1 MKKRILALILAV
13 LMLTAMIVSPAMAS
27 TGDIVLN
34 TQNGFVGPFEVFKV
48 FNMTVTGT
56 PPSATYAYTIT
67 VPFADYGYV
76 VPGSTPPTPLKG
88 NDLRDYISG
97 LTPNTNA
104 LALLRL
110 TADMANWATH
120 SDRGS
125 SLNTVKTTTT
135 AANLSNENKTLT
147 LAGYDN
153 GYYLI
158 VGKALDAHGEER
170 PFYSLVSTGTTNNNV
185 DFTNPKIEAPTIDK
199 KVNNEVYADVKIG
212 DEVNFVVTSNVPSNI
227 TLYDKYKLII
237 TDTMSAGLT
246 YKPDSIKVFFAGTEL
261 TSAQYDKL
269 TITTPPNASNN
280 IIVDFYAKDNDW
292 FATLPANTAIRVTYT
307 AILNKGAVI
316 DPAPNPNSVN
326 IEYSND
332 PNGTGTSI
340 PNTPITVD
348 VFTHEILVHKFTGAY
363 TPPMGV
369 NPEILG
375 PGYLALENAK
385 FKLST
390 SQTAPVGNENCI
402 EMVPIAGGYQVRSD
416 ETAGRTF
423 EMSSPANGKF
433 VIRGLGEGTYYLH
446 ETAAP
451 ANYNVLSAPIEIKI
465 VRSLVP
471 NASTGERDYTVT
483 ITVDDEPQGERKQI
497 DVRNNRGSMFPETG
511 GIGRAVFTITGLSLM
526 SAALVAM
533 MVMRKRN
540 RKVLI

>member
-13 LMLTAMIVSPAMAS
+13 LMLTAMIVSPTMAA

-34 TQNGFVGPFEVFKV
+34 TQKGFVGPFEVFRV
-48 FNMTVTGT
+48 FDMTVTGT
-56 PPSATYAYTIT
+56 PPSATYSYSVTT
-67 VPFADYGYV
+67 PFADYGYV

-97 LTPNTNA
+97 LTPDNT

-110 TADMANWATH
+110 TADMADWATDG
-120 SDRGS
+120 DRGS
-125 SLNTVKTTTT
+125 SLATVKTTTS

-147 LAGYDN
+147 LSGYAN

-158 VGKALDAHGEER
+158 VGKALDAHGAER
-170 PFYSLVSTGTTNNNV
+170 PFYSLVSTGTTNNEAA
-185 DFTNPKIEAPTIDK
+185 FTTPKIEAPTIDK
-199 KVNNEVYADVKIG
+199 KVADKVYADVKIG
-212 DEVNFVVTSNVPSNI
+212 DEVNFVLTSNVPSNI
-227 TLYDKYKLII
+227 TLYEKFKLVI

-261 TSAQYDKL
+261 TTEQYNKL
-269 TITTPPNASNN
+269 TITTPPNGSNN

-307 AILNKGAVI
+307 AILNKDAEV
-316 DPAPNPNSVN
+316 DPDVNPNSVS

-332 PNGTGTSI
+332 PNGTGTGT
-340 PNTPITVD
+340 PPTPITVD
-348 VFTHEILVHKFTGAY
+348 VFTNELLIHKFTGAY
-363 TPPMGV
+363 TPPIGV
-369 NPEILG
+369 NGEILG

-390 SQTAPVGNENCI
+390 SATAPVGNAGCI
-402 EMVPIAGGYQVRSD
+402 EMVSITGGYQVATD
-416 ETAGRTF
+416 EVAGKTY
-423 EMSSPANGKF
+423 EMSSPATGKF

-446 ETAAP
+446 ETDAP
-451 ANYNVLSAPIEIKI
+451 TGYNVLPGPIKI
-465 VRSLVP
+465 DIEREMVP
-471 NASTGERDYTVT
+471 NASTGARDYTVT
-483 ITVDDEPQGERKQI
+483 ITVNDGTPGTSKQI

-511 GIGRAVFTITGLSLM
+511 GIGRTIFTITGLSLM
-526 SAALVAM
+526 SIALVAM